1 MLARPFALCAPLPL
15 ARAPCHKGCM
25 TDMTL
30 PPKRPFWPDL
40 RAVLVLGLP
49 LAGSHLAQF
58 ALAVTDTLMLGWY
71 GVTDLAA
78 AVIGAAIYFAFFT
91 FGLGFANAVMPMV
104 ASAAASGREA
114 DVRRATRMG
123 LWLSLAFS
131 VVVLPV
137 FWFSGA
143 VLTALGQPAD
153 VVPLAQDYLRLMGLS
168 LPFALVVA
176 VLKNYLAALGRTQ
189 VALWLTVGAVF
200 LNIALNWIFIFG
212 NLGAP
217 ELGVTGAA
225 LASIAVQVAT
235 ALGLAIYCARLP
247 ALSHYVLFQR
257 FWRPDWQAMG
267 QVWRLGWP
275 IGVALV
281 SETGLFSAAAV
292 MMGWIGTMEL
302 AAHGIAIEI
311 TAMLF
316 MVHLGFSNAATVV
329 VGRAWGVQ
337 DQAGLRA
344 GARAA
349 LLVSMVF
356 ALCTIALYYTF
367 APQIVGLF
375 LSPTDPARDQIILI
389 GASFLMIAAVFQLA
403 DGVQVV
409 AMGMLRG
416 VQDTKIPMI
425 VAAFSY
431 WGVGLPCSYVL
442 GVWLGYGGEGVW
454 AGLVVGLTMAAILLM
469 WRFWRGPGRA

>member
-1 MLARPFALCAPLPL
+1 
-15 ARAPCHKGCM
+15 M
-25 TDMTL
+25 TTL
-30 PPKRPFWPDL
+30 TDPPKRPFWPDM
-40 RAVLVLGLP
+40 RAVMVLGLP

-58 ALAVTDTLMLGWY
+58 ALAVTDTVMLGWY

-78 AVIGAAIYFAFFT
+78 SVIGAAIYFAFFT

-104 ASAAASGREA
+104 ASAAASGRDA

-123 LWLSLAFS
+123 LWLSIAFAF
-131 VVVLPV
+131 VVFPV
-137 FWFSGA
+137 FWYSGA
-143 VLTALGQPAD
+143 ILTALGQPPE

-176 VLKNYLAALGRTQ
+176 VLKSYLAALGRTQ
-189 VALWLTVGAVF
+189 VALWLTVAAVF
-200 LNIALNWIFIFG
+200 LNIALNWVLIFG
-212 NLGAP
+212 NLGMPA
-217 ELGVTGAA
+217 LGVTGAA

-235 ALGLAIYCARLP
+235 VIGLAIYCARLP
-247 ALSHYVLFQR
+247 ELSKYALFLR

-267 QVWRLGWP
+267 LVWRLGWP
-275 IGVALV
+275 IGVALI
-281 SETGLFSAAAV
+281 SETALFSAAAI

-349 LLVSMVF
+349 IMVSVVF
-356 ALCTIALYYTF
+356 ALITMAIYFTF
-367 APQIVGLF
+367 APQIVGVF
-375 LSPTDPARDQIILI
+375 LSPDDPARDQIVAI
-389 GASFLMIAAVFQLA
+389 GASFLLVAAVFQLA
-403 DGVQVV
+403 DGAQVV

-416 VQDTKIPMI
+416 VQDTKIPM
-425 VAAFSY
+425 VLAAFSY
-431 WGVGLPCSYVL
+431 WGVGLPASYIL
-442 GVWLGYGGEGVW
+442 GIWMGFGGQGLW
-454 AGLVVGLTMAAILLM
+454 AGLVVGLSLAAVLLM
-469 WRFWRGPGRA
+469 WRFWRGPGRAVL

>member
-1 MLARPFALCAPLPL
+1 
-15 ARAPCHKGCM
+15 M

-30 PPKRPFWPDL
+30 PPKRPFWPDM

-58 ALAVTDTLMLGWY
+58 ALAVTDTVMLGWY

-78 AVIGAAIYFAFFT
+78 SVIGAAIYFAFFT

-104 ASAAASGREA
+104 ASAAASERDA

-123 LWLSLAFS
+123 LWLSIAFA
-131 VVVLPV
+131 VAVLPV
-137 FWFSGA
+137 FWYSGA
-143 VLTALGQPAD
+143 ILTLLGQPPE

-189 VALWLTVGAVF
+189 VALWLTVAAVF
-200 LNIALNWIFIFG
+200 LNIALNWVLIFG
-212 NLGAP
+212 NLGVPAM
-217 ELGVTGAA
+217 GVKGAA

-235 ALGLAIYCARLP
+235 VLGLALYCARLP
-247 ALSHYVLFQR
+247 SLAKYALFLR
-257 FWRPDWQAMG
+257 FWRPDWVAMG

-275 IGVALV
+275 IGVALIA
-281 SETGLFSAAAV
+281 ETGLFSAAAV

-349 LLVSMVF
+349 ILVSMVF
-356 ALCTIALYYTF
+356 AVFTMAIYVSF
-367 APQIVGLF
+367 APQIVGVF
-375 LSPTDPARDQIILI
+375 LSPTDPARDQIIII

-403 DGVQVV
+403 DGAQVV

-416 VQDTKIPMI
+416 VQDTRIPMI

-431 WGVGLPCSYVL
+431 WGVGLPCSYML
-442 GVWLGYGGEGVW
+442 GIWLGYGGKGLW
-454 AGLVVGLTMAAILLM
+454 AGLVVGLSTAALLLM